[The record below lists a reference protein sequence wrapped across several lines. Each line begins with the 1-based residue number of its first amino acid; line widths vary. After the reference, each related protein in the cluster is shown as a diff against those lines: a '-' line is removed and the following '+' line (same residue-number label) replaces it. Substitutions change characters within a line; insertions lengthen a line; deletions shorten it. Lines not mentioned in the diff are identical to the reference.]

1 MPSGNRSAAFIE
13 RIPAPA
19 LVLVDPLFVEVHL
32 PAAVRTDDFALKE
45 VDERRAY
52 LFGFLHFCL
61 SFRRGGFQYV
71 LYLLKVLAGDDRLV
85 CVREYNP
92 LILVL
97 DFMGTNTFIQRP
109 QRTTKNGISDIVR
122 ICKDF
127 RKRRTVPAVP
137 GIAVSLSGAVH
148 PFLILRCGSAH
159 ALKRVQYVDIGFSFE
174 LPPEYQP
181 HILGSLFVDNHIA
194 VFLIPLVTI
203 GQISFDKGS
212 VLHLSFQRC
221 GDFS

>member
-1 MPSGNRSAAFIE
+1 MPSGNRSATFIE

-19 LVLVDPLFVEVHL
+19 FVLVDPLLVEVHL
-32 PAAVRTDDFALKE
+32 PAAVSADDFALKE
-45 VDERRAY
+45 IDERGAY
-52 LFGFLHFCL
+52 LCGFLHFGL
-61 SFRRGGFQYV
+61 SFRRGSFQYV
-71 LYLLKVLAGDDRLV
+71 LYLFKVLAGDDRLV
-85 CVREYNP
+85 RVWEYNP

-97 DFMGTNTFIQRP
+97 DFMGTNAFIQRP
-109 QRTTKNGISDIVR
+109 QRSPKNGISDIVR

-137 GIAVSLSGAVH
+137 GIAVSLSGAVY

-159 ALKRVQYVDIGFSFE
+159 ALKRVQYVDIGLTFE

-181 HILGSLFVDNHIA
+181 HILSSIFVDDHVA
-194 VFLIPLVTI
+194 VFLIPLVAI

-212 VLHLSFQRC
+212 FLHLSFQRR
-221 GDFS
+221 GDFP